1 VQTIWSGPA
10 APQRTM
16 GLAQQAVVEVMEQK
30 RIWRAG
36 NKEMWLRLRPLAPGN
51 DWTPIFVSQ

>member
-1 VQTIWSGPA
+1 
-10 APQRTM
+10 M